1 MINCRIN
8 AARRALAAGESAQD
22 LVYRFGFTDLSH
34 LNRRFKRI
42 YGMTPTQYSASLI
55 R

>member
-1 MINCRIN
+1 MPRSSFF
-8 AARRALAAGESAQD
+8 RSAQD
-22 LVYRFGFTDLSH
+22 LVYRYGFTDLSH